1 MGAVE
6 GRTGSSWGTM
16 RLKSAS
22 AASISSQ
29 RGWGNEGLKWLER
42 IVGVFTMRAG
52 CESRKCSLDWHLEK
66 GNRRSKKGE
75 VYICAFPTSNHQAS
89 HQSFVFLGL
98 SVGPWGPVPFLG
110 PWVNRH
116 TNATYFQTTV
126 TSPNS
131 CLYIHMTIWKSHY
144 EFIAVL
150 VSVDS
155 VNSTILSI
163 L

>member
-42 IVGVFTMRAG
+42 IVGMFTIRAG
-52 CESRKCSLDWHLEK
+52 CESRKWSLDWQLEK
-66 GNRRSKKGE
+66 GNRRSKKRKR
-75 VYICAFPTSNHQAS
+75 IHLCFSHIQPSNQS
-89 HQSFVFLGL
+89 HELCVLRLVCGTLGTCPSPWSLSKQTHKCHLFSNYCNLSKQS
-98 SVGPWGPVPFLG
+98 
-110 PWVNRH
+110 
-116 TNATYFQTTV
+116 
-126 TSPNS
+126 
-131 CLYIHMTIWKSHY
+131 LYIHMTIWKSHY
-144 EFIAVL
+144 EFIPVL

-155 VNSTILSI
+155 VNSVVLSI